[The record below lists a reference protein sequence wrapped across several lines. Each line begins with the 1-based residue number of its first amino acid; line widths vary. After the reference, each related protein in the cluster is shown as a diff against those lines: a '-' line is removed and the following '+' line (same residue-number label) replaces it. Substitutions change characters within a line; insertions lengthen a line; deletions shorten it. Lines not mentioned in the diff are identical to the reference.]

1 MDLASG
7 FQKITTHNFCA
18 VSVTMVQKYISDKE
32 GCPSCDQSV
41 IITDFETGEIF
52 CSYCGLV
59 LSERVEDS
67 GPEWRSF
74 SGDKINKGRTGSGTS
89 LAIHDQGLSTII
101 NLTNK
106 DASGKPL
113 SSNMKKTLKQLRML
127 DRRSQ
132 VHAPIDKN
140 FIQAFSELNRLKEKL
155 VLSNVIMEKAAY
167 IYRKAIERELVRG
180 RTISGMIAAALY
192 AACRDTETPR
202 TLKDVADAANVKRKE
217 ISRCYRLIY
226 IELDLKMPVV
236 NSIQCIARISSRLEI
251 TEKIKRYAI
260 KVLKSSQEHKESAGK
275 DPMGLAGAALYLSCI
290 KNKEDKTQ
298 REIADAAN
306 VTEVTI
312 RNRVK
317 GLRLCHVV
325 EL

>member
-1 MDLASG
+1 M
-7 FQKITTHNFCA
+7 ITTHNFCA
-18 VSVTMVQKYISDKE
+18 VSITMVQKYITGKE
-32 GCPSCDQSV
+32 GYPSCEQST

-52 CSYCGLV
+52 CSHCGFV
-59 LSERVEDS
+59 FSERAEDL
-67 GPEWRSF
+67 GFEWHSF
-74 SGDKINKGRTGSGTS
+74 LVDKNNSGRTGSGTS
-89 LAIHDQGLSTII
+89 LAKHDQGLSTII
-101 NLTNK
+101 NSINI

-113 SSNMKKTLKQLRML
+113 SPTMKKTLKQLRML

-132 VHAPIDKN
+132 TYAPIDKN

-155 VLSNVIMEKAAY
+155 VLSNTIMEKAAY
-167 IYRKAIERELVRG
+167 IYRKAVERELVQG

-192 AACRDTETPR
+192 AACRDSETPR
-202 TLKDVADAANVKRKE
+202 TLKDVADAANVKRKN
-217 ISRCYRLIY
+217 IARCYRLIFR
-226 IELDLKMPVV
+226 ELDLKMPVV
-236 NSIQCIARISSRLEI
+236 NSIQYIARISSRLEI

-260 KVLKSSQEHKESAGK
+260 KVLKSSQKHKESAGK

-317 GLRLCHVV
+317 GLRLCHIV

>member
-1 MDLASG
+1 
-7 FQKITTHNFCA
+7 
-18 VSVTMVQKYISDKE
+18 MVQKFISDK
-32 GCPSCDQSV
+32 GGVPSCSQSA

-52 CSYCGLV
+52 CSHCGFV
-59 LSERVEDS
+59 ISERVEDS

-74 SGDKINKGRTGSGTS
+74 SSDKTNRGRTGSGTS
-89 LAIHDQGLSTII
+89 LAKHDQGLSTII
-101 NLTNK
+101 SLTNK

-113 SSNMKKTLKQLRML
+113 STSMKKTLKQLRTL

-132 VHAPIDKN
+132 TSAPIDRN

-155 VLSNVIMEKAAY
+155 VLSNAIMEKAAY

-180 RTISGMIAAALY
+180 RTISGMIAASLY

-202 TLKDVADAANVKRKE
+202 TLRDIADAANIKRKD
-217 ISRCYRLIY
+217 IAKCYRLIY
-226 IELDLKMPVV
+226 RELDLKMPVI

-260 KVLKSSQEHKESAGK
+260 KVLKFSQEHEGSAGK
-275 DPMGLAGAALYLSCI
+275 NPMGLAAAALYLSCI
-290 KNKEDKTQ
+290 KNKKDKTQ
-298 REIADAAN
+298 REIAEAAN

-317 GLRLCHVV
+317 GLKLGHIV

>member
-1 MDLASG
+1 M
-7 FQKITTHNFCA
+7 
-18 VSVTMVQKYISDKE
+18 
-32 GCPSCDQSV
+32 
-41 IITDFETGEIF
+41 
-52 CSYCGLV
+52 
-59 LSERVEDS
+59 LSERAEDS
-67 GPEWRSF
+67 GFEWHSF
-74 SGDKINKGRTGSGTS
+74 FGEKNSGRTGSGTS
-89 LAIHDQGLSTII
+89 LAKHDQGLSTII
-101 NLTNK
+101 NSINI

-113 SSNMKKTLKQLRML
+113 SSTMKKTLKQLKML

-132 VHAPIDKN
+132 THAPIDKN
-140 FIQAFSELNRLKEKL
+140 FIQAFSELNRLKDKL
-155 VLSNVIMEKAAY
+155 VLSNTIMEKAAY
-167 IYRKAIERELVRG
+167 IYRKAVERELVKG

-192 AACRDTETPR
+192 AACRDTKTPR
-202 TLKDVADAANVKRKE
+202 TLKDMTDAANIKRKD
-217 ISRCYRLIY
+217 IARCYRLIY
-226 IELDLKMPVV
+226 RELDLKMPVV

-260 KVLKSSQEHKESAGK
+260 KVLESSQEHKESAGK

-298 REIADAAN
+298 REIANAAN

>member
-1 MDLASG
+1 VNLASD
-7 FQKITTHNFCA
+7 FQVITTHKFCTISIA
-18 VSVTMVQKYISDKE
+18 RVQKYIKDKE
-32 GCPSCDQSV
+32 GFSSCDQGA

-52 CSYCGLV
+52 CSHCGFV
-59 LSERVEDS
+59 FSERAEDS
-67 GPEWRSF
+67 GPGWNSF
-74 SGDKINKGRTGSGTS
+74 LGDKNNSGRTGSATS
-89 LAIHDQGLSTII
+89 LAKHDQGLSTII
-101 NLTNK
+101 NSINK
-106 DASGKPL
+106 DASGRPL
-113 SSNMKKTLKQLRML
+113 SSTMKKTLKQLRML

-132 VHAPIDKN
+132 IHASVDKN
-140 FIQAFSELNRLKEKL
+140 FIQAFSELNRLKDKL
-155 VLSNVIMEKAAY
+155 VLSNTIMEKAAY
-167 IYRKAIERELVRG
+167 IYRKAVERELVQG

-202 TLKDVADAANVKRKE
+202 TLKDVADTANVKRKD
-217 ISRCYRLIY
+217 IARCYRLIY
-226 IELDLKMPVV
+226 RELDLKMPVV

-251 TEKIKRYAI
+251 TEKIKRYAT
-260 KVLKSSQEHKESAGK
+260 KVLKSSQEYKESAGK

-298 REIADAAN
+298 REIANAAN

>member
-1 MDLASG
+1 VNLASSV
-7 FQKITTHNFCA
+7 QMITTYNFCT
-18 VSVTMVQKYISDKE
+18 VSMTRVQKYITTKE
-32 GCPSCDQSV
+32 GHPSCDQSA
-41 IITDFETGEIF
+41 ITNDFETGEVF
-52 CSYCGLV
+52 CSRCGFV

-67 GPEWRSF
+67 GSEWGSF
-74 SGDKINKGRTGSGTS
+74 SYDKINNERTGSATS
-89 LAIHDQGLSTII
+89 LAKHDQGLSTII
-101 NLTNK
+101 NSINK
-106 DASGKPL
+106 DASGRPL
-113 SSNMKKTLKQLRML
+113 SSTMKKTLKQLRML

-132 VHAPIDKN
+132 THAPIDKN
-140 FIQAFSELNRLKEKL
+140 FIQAFSELNRLKDKL
-155 VLSNVIMEKAAY
+155 ALSNTIMEKAAY
-167 IYRKAIERELVRG
+167 IYRKAVERKLVQG

-192 AACRDTETPR
+192 AACRNTETPR
-202 TLKDVADAANVKRKE
+202 TLKDIADAANVKRKY
-217 ISRCYRLIY
+217 IARCYRLIY
-226 IELDLKMPVV
+226 RELDLKMPVV

-251 TEKIKRYAI
+251 TEKIKRYAT
-260 KVLKSSQEHKESAGK
+260 KVLKSSQEYEESAGK

>member
-1 MDLASG
+1 MAR
-7 FQKITTHNFCA
+7 
-18 VSVTMVQKYISDKE
+18 KYITSKE
-32 GCPSCDQSV
+32 EYASCDQSA

-52 CSYCGLV
+52 CSHCGFV
-59 LSERVEDS
+59 LSERIEDS

-74 SGDKINKGRTGSGTS
+74 YDDKTNSGRTGSGTS
-89 LAIHDQGLSTII
+89 LAKHDQGLSTII
-101 NLTNK
+101 NSINK

-113 SSNMKKTLKQLRML
+113 SSTMKKALKQLRML

-132 VHAPIDKN
+132 IYAPIDKN
-140 FIQAFSELNRLKEKL
+140 FIQAFSELNRLKDKL
-155 VLSNVIMEKAAY
+155 ALSNTITEKTAY
-167 IYRKAIERELVRG
+167 IYRKAVERELVRG
-180 RTISGMIAAALY
+180 RTISAMIAAALY

-202 TLKDVADAANVKRKE
+202 TLKDVAEASNIKRKD
-217 ISRCYRLIY
+217 IARCYRLIY
-226 IELDLKMPVV
+226 RELDLKMPVV

-260 KVLKSSQEHKESAGK
+260 KVLKLSQEHKESAGK

-298 REIADAAN
+298 REIAEAAN

-312 RNRVK
+312 RNRAK
-317 GLRLCHVV
+317 SLRLCHVV

>member
-1 MDLASG
+1 
-7 FQKITTHNFCA
+7 
-18 VSVTMVQKYISDKE
+18 MVQKFISDK
-32 GCPSCDQSV
+32 GGVTSCNQSAM
-41 IITDFETGEIF
+41 ITDFETGEIV
-52 CSYCGLV
+52 CSHCGFV
-59 LSERVEDS
+59 ISERVEDS

-74 SGDKINKGRTGSGTS
+74 SDDKTNRGRTGSGAS
-89 LAIHDQGLSTII
+89 LAKHDQGLSTII
-101 NLTNK
+101 NSTNK

-113 SSNMKKTLKQLRML
+113 SSTMRKTLKQLRIL

-132 VHAPIDKN
+132 TYASIDKN

-155 VLSNVIMEKAAY
+155 VLSNTIMEKAVY
-167 IYRKAIERELVRG
+167 IYRKAVERELVRG

-202 TLKDVADAANVKRKE
+202 TLKDIAGAANVKRKD
-217 ISRCYRLIY
+217 IARCYRLIY
-226 IELDLKMPVV
+226 RELELKMPVV

-260 KVLKSSQEHKESAGK
+260 NVLKSSQEHEGSAGK
-275 DPMGLAGAALYLSCI
+275 DPMGLAAAALYLSCI

-298 REIADAAN
+298 REIAKAAN

-317 GLRLCHVV
+317 GLKLDQNT
-325 EL
+325 ELF

>member
-1 MDLASG
+1 M
-7 FQKITTHNFCA
+7 ITTHNFCA
-18 VSVTMVQKYISDKE
+18 VSITRIQKYITSKE
-32 GCPSCDQSV
+32 GCPSCDQSA
-41 IITDFETGEIF
+41 ITTDSETGEIF
-52 CSYCGLV
+52 CSHCGFV
-59 LSERVEDS
+59 FSERAEDS
-67 GPEWRSF
+67 GFEWHSF
-74 SGDKINKGRTGSGTS
+74 SADKSNSGRTGSGTS
-89 LAIHDQGLSTII
+89 LAKHDQGLSTII
-101 NLTNK
+101 NSINK
-106 DASGKPL
+106 DAHGKPI

-132 VHAPIDKN
+132 THAPIDKN

-155 VLSNVIMEKAAY
+155 VLSNTIMEKAAY
-167 IYRKAIERELVRG
+167 IYRKAVERKLVQG

-192 AACRDTETPR
+192 AACRGTETPR
-202 TLKDVADAANVKRKE
+202 TLKDVADAANVKRKG
-217 ISRCYRLIY
+217 IARCYRLIY
-226 IELDLKMPVV
+226 RELDLKMPVV
-236 NSIQCIARISSRLEI
+236 NSIQCVARISSRLEI
-251 TEKIKRYAI
+251 TEKIKRHAI
-260 KVLKSSQEHKESAGK
+260 KVLKSSQEHKKSAGK

-317 GLRLCHVV
+317 GLRLCYVV